1 MKNVNRKVVQE
12 LDQVVLVMAIVMKQI
27 SFATV
32 IDTGKALD
40 VTYRTAQVTLMTVIT
55 KVRKHNGFSRS
66 AF

>member
-1 MKNVNRKVVQE
+1 MNRKVVQE
-12 LDQVVLVMAIVMKQI
+12 LDQVVLVMAIAMKQI

-40 VTYRTAQVTLMTVIT
+40 VTYRTVQVTLTTVTT

-66 AF
+66 AS